1 MTSKRIRST
10 TASLVATA
18 LIAGSIGAWWGNG
31 DFARPADAADMSP
44 VEKLVAQNEITQQIT
59 LYTLLVDGDGV
70 TKPNPRVWADR
81 LFTDDA
87 VFETYGADGTL
98 RARQSGREEIY
109 KNLAQS
115 PALPPGVFGR
125 HFNVATYFDELTAT
139 TAKVRTVTTML
150 TGTQRKPTG
159 CEKLGD
165 EACGGR
171 TIRATGFV
179 YHDTFTKTADGWKKS
194 YSVIRSDL

>member
-1 MTSKRIRST
+1 MTTDRNRTSATKI
-10 TASLVATA
+10 VAAA
-18 LIAGSIGAWWGNG
+18 LLAGITGAWWGSG
-31 DFARPADAADMSP
+31 EFAAPADAADMSP

-70 TKPNPRVWADR
+70 NKPDPRMWADR
-81 LFTDDA
+81 LFTEDA
-87 VFETYGADGTL
+87 VFETWGADGVL
-98 RARQSGREEIY
+98 RVRQSGREEIY
-109 KNLAQS
+109 KSLLQT

-125 HFNVATYFDELTAT
+125 HFNVATYFDELTPT

-179 YHDTFTKTADGWKKS
+179 YHDTFAKTADGWKKKH
-194 YSVIRSDL
+194 SVIRSDL